1 MHGIRG
7 AVAAIFL
14 AVALVASGLS
24 TPAASAAFDVYT
36 TPGEHTINGRQWR
49 TWCEK
54 YSQTVRCR
62 TEIWATTTVVSGGKY
77 RSQNG
82 WAFNNLTY
90 VSSPA
95 GLWTD
100 NPLATP
106 GEHTING
113 RKWQAECYTPRT
125 GNGCRSYLWVDVVVA
140 AKKSSGWSFSVQREL
155 VFNSIVQL
163 GPLRTDLGELIKW
176 KPKPSP
182 TRAELDYFESIALG
196 SEFGGASETVRK
208 WLQDVD
214 VQIHGAPTKKDRDT
228 TAAVIADL
236 NRLIPTVDVRL
247 VNKNADIN
255 IYFVP
260 VDEAAD
266 YVPGYDQYSLGY
278 FTFYN
283 EPSGELEGAD
293 IMVATDWTSQV
304 LRSHLIREELT
315 QSFGLAKD
323 SDEYPDSIFY
333 QSYSEVQKYS
343 PMDEAI
349 IKLLYLPEIKVGF
362 TKKQIENTVKV
373 GGN

>member
-113 RKWQAECYTPRT
+113 RKWQTECYTPRT

-266 YVPGYDQYSLGY
+266 YVPDYQQYSLGY

>member
-1 MHGIRG
+1 
-7 AVAAIFL
+7 
-14 AVALVASGLS
+14 
-24 TPAASAAFDVYT
+24 
-36 TPGEHTINGRQWR
+36 
-49 TWCEK
+49 
-54 YSQTVRCR
+54 
-62 TEIWATTTVVSGGKY
+62 
-77 RSQNG
+77 
-82 WAFNNLTY
+82 
-90 VSSPA
+90 
-95 GLWTD
+95 
-100 NPLATP
+100 
-106 GEHTING
+106 
-113 RKWQAECYTPRT
+113 
-125 GNGCRSYLWVDVVVA
+125 
-140 AKKSSGWSFSVQREL
+140 
-155 VFNSIVQL
+155 
-163 GPLRTDLGELIKW
+163 
-176 KPKPSP
+176 
-182 TRAELDYFESIALG
+182 
-196 SEFGGASETVRK
+196 
-208 WLQDVD
+208 
-214 VQIHGAPTKKDRDT
+214 
-228 TAAVIADL
+228 
-236 NRLIPTVDVRL
+236 VDVRL

-304 LRSHLIREELT
+304 LRAHLIREELT